1 MASVCNPVH
10 TLRPRLKVATPS
22 KVQGSSTRP
31 CLHQQHCRVTRQSCP
46 NHCRRQM
53 YQVAVTAPLEDS
65 CTQWSLFTTHTAVCS
80 RLLDL
85 LMAILE
91 HKHQALRLQFGVAKV
106 QECPLL
112 LGQVKAEES
121 SPSGKKKQ
129 LQGGQKRQVVE
140 ALLGSA
146 ICFLSGHS
154 LLIEP
159 GQRTSHTTEERVQIT
174 SSEARLRHLPCLCAQ
189 LLGPGWGIVV
199 K

>member
-112 LGQVKAEES
+112 LGQVKAERAR
-121 SPSGKKKQ
+121 PVKKKTVARRAEEA
-129 LQGGQKRQVVE
+129 GGRSPVGISN
-140 ALLGSA
+140 L
-146 ICFLSGHS
+146 FLIWPLVTDRARSTHKS
-154 LLIEP
+154 HDR
-159 GQRTSHTTEERVQIT
+159 RTSADNIIRGT
-174 SSEARLRHLPCLCAQ
+174 P
-189 LLGPGWGIVV
+189 
-199 K
+199 